1 MRYEEREVSFTMVAK
16 HSEITSRKK
25 CEKRRIEGL
34 LSSLPLPVVRAERQM
49 ENGGA
54 GHGTVTCTV
63 KERGN
68 TTVLF
73 ARICCTRPHL
83 PLRLSLPPPPPPVTS
98 SSSSPRLSRPF
109 YALSTRDINRI
120 AVRAGHEPRV
130 NRFRE
135 ASDLEYFV
143 VCLV

>member
-1 MRYEEREVSFTMVAK
+1 MRLEEREVSFTMVAK

-73 ARICCTRPHL
+73 AGRESVARARTCLFVSHCLLLLL
-83 PLRLSLPPPPPPVTS
+83 PPLPPPP
-98 SSSSPRLSRPF
+98 L
-109 YALSTRDINRI
+109 
-120 AVRAGHEPRV
+120 PRV
-130 NRFRE
+130 FRGPFTLSLRGILIGSRCVPGTSL
-135 ASDLEYFV
+135 A
-143 VCLV
+143 